1 MTIKEVLAKVAKGET
16 LTEEEKSVLSA
27 YDPDKAAN
35 DAAAAAR
42 RKAEQEASDAKA
54 ELKKLQDTADAAKKA
69 QDDANK
75 ANQTEAQRKEA
86 EFKALQTQ
94 VAELTKSKTEA
105 ETKAATAIR
114 SQLIRDKAKA
124 AGIVLAPKTVSE
136 QLYFQLMEAT
146 LTGVDVSDETALA
159 AALEKFKTENPGV
172 IAAPGSGSGVKTGD
186 PSSPTGGKNPWAK
199 GSENLTEQMA
209 IYAKDPSAA
218 KGLAA
223 AAGVQLD

>member
-1 MTIKEVLAKVAKGET
+1 MTIKEVLAKVRKGEA
-16 LTEEEKSVLSA
+16 LTDEEKAILDA

-42 RKAEQEASDAKA
+42 RKAEQDADVAKA
-54 ELKKLQDTADAAKKA
+54 ALKKLQDEADAAKKA
-69 QDDANK
+69 TEDASK
-75 ANQTEAQRKEA
+75 ANQTEAQRRDA
-86 EFKALQTQ
+86 EFKAMQAQ

-105 ETKAATAIR
+105 ETRATALNR
-114 SQLIRDKAKA
+114 SQSIRDKAKA
-124 AGIVLAPKTVSE
+124 AGIGLAPKTVSE
-136 QLYFQLMEAT
+136 TLFFQMLEAT
-146 LTGVDVSDETALA
+146 LTGIDVSDEATLT

-172 IAAPGSGSGVKTGD
+172 IAAPGSGSGVPTG
-186 PSSPTGGKNPWAK
+186 SPASLTGGKNPWVK
-199 GSENLTEQMA
+199 GSENLTQQME

>member
-1 MTIKEVLAKVAKGET
+1 MTIKEVLAKVRKGEA
-16 LTEEEKSVLSA
+16 LTDEEKAILDA

-54 ELKKLQDTADAAKKA
+54 ALKKLQDDADAAKKA

-75 ANQTEAQRKEA
+75 ANQTEAQRKDA
-86 EFKALQTQ
+86 EFKALQAQ

-105 ETKAATAIR
+105 ESKANALNR
-114 SQLIRDKAKA
+114 SQSIRDKAKA
-124 AGIVLAPKTVSE
+124 AGIGLAPKTVSE
-136 QLYFQLMEAT
+136 ALFFQMLEAT
-146 LTGVDVSDETALA
+146 LTGVDVSDETALT

-172 IAAPGSGSGVKTGD
+172 IAAPGSGSGVPTG
-186 PSSPTGGKNPWAK
+186 SPASLTGGKNPWAK
-199 GSENLTEQMA
+199 GSENLTEQMS
-209 IYAKDPSAA
+209 IYAKDPVAA

-223 AAGVQLD
+223 AASVQLD